1 MAEQLKGIVEIMLD
15 TIYAAKNEKLANNE
29 EIINVINKLRTNTK
43 LSLKFN
49 ISHNLKDHEMMYP
62 LVSCDNEHCFECLAE
77 LVEQGFDQCEHYMK
91 FSPYE
96 LAHIKWI
103 TSKFREE

>member
-1 MAEQLKGIVEIMLD
+1 
-15 TIYAAKNEKLANNE
+15 
-29 EIINVINKLRTNTK
+29 
-43 LSLKFN
+43 
-49 ISHNLKDHEMMYP
+49 MMYP